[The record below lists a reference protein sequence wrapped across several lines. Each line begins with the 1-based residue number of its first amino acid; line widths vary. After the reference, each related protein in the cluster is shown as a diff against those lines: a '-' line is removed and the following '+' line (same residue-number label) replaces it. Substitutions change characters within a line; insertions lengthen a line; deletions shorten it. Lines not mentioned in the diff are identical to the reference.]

1 MPSFP
6 SDIVTVVSSVILTI
20 VPSSRMALST
30 VVSATLPSKLVGWST
45 VTMGVSVSS
54 SVGVGAGLFC
64 SRIAPRMI
72 IMTAAAIAQIFR
84 FRFIIATYI
93 LSWFDCGGM
102 RWQTCGYSTRMM

>member
-45 VTMGVSVSS
+45 VTMGVSVSVVAS
-54 SVGVGAGLFC
+54 GAGVRLLC
-64 SRIAPRMI
+64 SRIAARMTI
-72 IMTAAAIAQIFR
+72 TTAVVIVQTFR
-84 FRFIIATYI
+84 FCFIIAIYI
-93 LSWFDCGGM
+93 LS
-102 RWQTCGYSTRMM
+102 